1 MSCTEE
7 KKVCKKKNIPGSE
20 CTEKALNKGRPV
32 CTLVFVTEIR
42 KTYDSKRGETVR
54 SVDSPINLVWCMY
67 DTRRRLGS
75 HPRLILG
82 HPFCGFATRQNR
94 NPNCSWKF
102 HRHHGLNKL
111 LSWRIVYYLL
121 CFNILGSFTLRL
133 YFFFSSTNPSPFFIK
148 WIKNRISA
156 TRTFLLM
163 NPAAFHASFWL
174 DRCPMKTLRS

>member
-1 MSCTEE
+1 
-7 KKVCKKKNIPGSE
+7 
-20 CTEKALNKGRPV
+20 
-32 CTLVFVTEIR
+32 
-42 KTYDSKRGETVR
+42 
-54 SVDSPINLVWCMY
+54 MY

-163 NPAAFHASFWL
+163 NPAAFHAYSDSIVVQWKRFEVNRRATPQVLPTRDGMTSFGWSTHCVAKISYDESYRRTWDVPEL
-174 DRCPMKTLRS
+174 KIPFRPISL